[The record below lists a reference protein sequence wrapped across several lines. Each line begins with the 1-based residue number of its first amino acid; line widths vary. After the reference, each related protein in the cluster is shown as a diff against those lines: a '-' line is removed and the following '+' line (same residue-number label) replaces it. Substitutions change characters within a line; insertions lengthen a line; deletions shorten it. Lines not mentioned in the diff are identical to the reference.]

1 MRRDTQIGIIL
12 GIVILVIIG
21 VFLSTRSSDNV
32 TVLPDLVLSEGAKQ
46 KAEVKEIDISSVF
59 KEPKNAEPVEEPAIE
74 YSNEDALVS
83 EELVEST
90 QPEEQL
96 EVTIAE
102 PSNEDTSLEGKWEGV
117 AEEIVEE
124 TKIAEAVE
132 IEKQEVIAEKAEIM
146 GQGKSVEEIKVTQ
159 NISSEEEAVVTYEE
173 PQARSYTTSTDNV
186 YYKVQSND
194 NLFKIA
200 KKHYGDGQEWNKIFE
215 ANRDSMPDSNS
226 LFVGQELLIPDI
238 TAEVKTN
245 EVVLRP
251 VSGRRDYESSS
262 DVDTHTVQAGDTLYH
277 IAEKYYD
284 DPSEWTTIL
293 EANEDT
299 IEDEGSLIRG
309 QVLIIP
315 KL

>member
-21 VFLSTRSSDNV
+21 VFLSTRSADNV
-32 TVLPDLVLSEGAKQ
+32 TVLPDLVLSEGTKQ
-46 KAEVKEIDISSVF
+46 KTEVKEIDINSVF
-59 KEPKNAEPVEEPAIE
+59 KEPKNTEPVEEPAIE
-74 YSNEDALVS
+74 YPNEDTLVS

-90 QPEEQL
+90 QPE
-96 EVTIAE
+96 VTIAK
-102 PSNEDTSLEGKWEGV
+102 PSNENTTMEGKWEGLKEAENV
-117 AEEIVEE
+117 AVQIEE
-124 TKIAEAVE
+124 TVVVE
-132 IEKQEVIAEKAEIM
+132 QEVIA
-146 GQGKSVEEIKVTQ
+146 VEEAEVVEQEETVEEAKVTQ
-159 NISSEEEAVVTYEE
+159 NTPAEEEAVVTYEE
-173 PQARSYTTSTDNV
+173 PQTTSYTSSTDNV

-200 KKHYGDGQEWNKIFE
+200 KKHYGDGQEWNRIFE

-226 LFVGQELLIPDI
+226 LFVGQELLIPNI
-238 TAEVKTN
+238 TAEVETN

>member
-21 VFLSTRSSDNV
+21 VFLSTRSSDDV
-32 TVLPDLVLSEGAKQ
+32 TVLPDLVLSEGARQ
-46 KAEVKEIDISSVF
+46 KTEVKEIDINSFF
-59 KEPKNAEPVEEPAIE
+59 KESKKAEPVEEAAVE
-74 YSNEDALVS
+74 NSKEEALVS
-83 EELVEST
+83 EEHVEST
-90 QPEEQL
+90 QPEEQP
-96 EVTIAE
+96 EVTIVE

-124 TKIAEAVE
+124 AEIVEAVE
-132 IEKQEVIAEKAEIM
+132 IEEREVTVDE
-146 GQGKSVEEIKVTQ
+146 VKVTR
-159 NISSEEEAVVTYEE
+159 NIPAEEEVVVTYEE
-173 PQARSYTTSTDNV
+173 PQTTSYSSSTDDV
-186 YYKVQSND
+186 YYIVQQND

-200 KKHYGDGQEWNKIFE
+200 RKHYGDGEEWNKIFE

-238 TAEVKTN
+238 TAEVEAN

-251 VSGRRDYESSS
+251 VSGRRDNESSS
-262 DVDTHTVQAGDTLYH
+262 DVDTHTVQAGDTLYR
-277 IAEKYYD
+277 IAEKYYE
-284 DPSEWTTIL
+284 DPTEWTEIL

-299 IEDEGSLIRG
+299 IEDEGSLIKG

>member
-1 MRRDTQIGIIL
+1 
-12 GIVILVIIG
+12 
-21 VFLSTRSSDNV
+21 
-32 TVLPDLVLSEGAKQ
+32 LSEGTKQ
-46 KAEVKEIDISSVF
+46 KTEVKEIDINSVF

-74 YSNEDALVS
+74 YPNEDALVS

-90 QPEEQL
+90 QPE
-96 EVTIAE
+96 VTIAE
-102 PSNEDTSLEGKWEGV
+102 PSNENTTMEGKWEGLEEAENV
-117 AEEIVEE
+117 AVQIEE
-124 TKIAEAVE
+124 TVVVE
-132 IEKQEVIAEKAEIM
+132 QEVIAVEEAEVVE
-146 GQGKSVEEIKVTQ
+146 QEETVEEIKVTQ
-159 NISSEEEAVVTYEE
+159 NTPAEEEAVVTYEE
-173 PQARSYTTSTDNV
+173 PQTTSYTSSTDNV

-200 KKHYGDGQEWNKIFE
+200 KKHYGDGQEWNRIFE

-238 TAEVKTN
+238 TAEVETN

-251 VSGRRDYESSS
+251 VRGRRDNGSSS

-284 DPSEWTTIL
+284 DPTEWTTIL

>member
-21 VFLSTRSSDNV
+21 VFLSTRSSDDV
-32 TVLPDLVLSEGAKQ
+32 TVLPDLVLSEGARQ
-46 KAEVKEIDISSVF
+46 KTEVKEIDINSFF
-59 KEPKNAEPVEEPAIE
+59 KESKKAEPVEEAAVE
-74 YSNEDALVS
+74 YPKEEALVS
-83 EELVEST
+83 EEHVEST
-90 QPEEQL
+90 QPE
-96 EVTIAE
+96 VTIVE

-124 TKIAEAVE
+124 AEIVEAVE
-132 IEKQEVIAEKAEIM
+132 IEEREVT
-146 GQGKSVEEIKVTQ
+146 VEETEVVEQEKTVDEVKVTR
-159 NISSEEEAVVTYEE
+159 NIPAEEEVVVTYEE
-173 PQARSYTTSTDNV
+173 PQTTSYSSSTDDV
-186 YYKVQSND
+186 YYIVQPND

-200 KKHYGDGQEWNKIFE
+200 EKHYGDGQEWNKIFE

-238 TAEVKTN
+238 TAEVEAN

-251 VSGRRDYESSS
+251 VSGRRDNERSS
-262 DVDTHTVQAGDTLYH
+262 DVDTHTVQAGDTLYR
-277 IAEKYYD
+277 IADKYYD
-284 DPSEWTTIL
+284 DPTEWTKIL

-299 IEDEGSLIRG
+299 IEDEGSLIKG

>member
-21 VFLSTRSSDNV
+21 VFLSTRPSDDEI
-32 TVLPDLVLSEGAKQ
+32 VLPDLVLSEGTRQ
-46 KAEVKEIDISSVF
+46 KTKVKEIDIKSFF
-59 KEPKNAEPVEEPAIE
+59 KESKKAKPEEEPAVE
-74 YSNEDALVS
+74 YPTEEALVS

-90 QPEEQL
+90 QPEKQT
-96 EVTIAE
+96 EVTIIE
-102 PSNEDTSLEGKWEGV
+102 SSSENTSLEGKWEGV
-117 AEEIVEE
+117 AEEIVDE
-124 TKIAEAVE
+124 TEVVEQENTVEDVKI
-132 IEKQEVIAEKAEIM
+132 IQD
-146 GQGKSVEEIKVTQ
+146 
-159 NISSEEEAVVTYEE
+159 ISAGNEAVVTEDE
-173 PQARSYTTSTDNV
+173 LQTTSNAASTEVV

-200 KKHYGDGQEWNKIFE
+200 RKHYGDGQKWIRIFE

-226 LFVGQELLIPDI
+226 LYVGQKLLIPDI
-238 TAEVKTN
+238 TVEN
-245 EVVLRP
+245 EASEAVVAP
-251 VSGRRDYESSS
+251 VSGRRRDTERSSG
-262 DVDTHTVQAGDTLYH
+262 VDTHTVQAGDNLYR

-284 DPSEWTTIL
+284 DPSEWTSIL

-299 IEDEGSLIRG
+299 IEDEGSLKKG

>member
-21 VFLSTRSSDNV
+21 VFLSTRSADNV
-32 TVLPDLVLSEGAKQ
+32 TVLPDLVLSEGTKQ
-46 KAEVKEIDISSVF
+46 KTEVKEIDINSVF
-59 KEPKNAEPVEEPAIE
+59 KESKNAEPVEEPAIE
-74 YSNEDALVS
+74 YPNEDTLVS
-83 EELVEST
+83 KEIVEST
-90 QPEEQL
+90 QPE
-96 EVTIAE
+96 VTIAK
-102 PSNEDTSLEGKWEGV
+102 PSNENTTLEGKWEGLEEAENV
-117 AEEIVEE
+117 AVQIEE
-124 TKIAEAVE
+124 TVVVE
-132 IEKQEVIAEKAEIM
+132 QEVIAVEEAEVVE
-146 GQGKSVEEIKVTQ
+146 QEETVEEIKVTQ
-159 NISSEEEAVVTYEE
+159 NTPAEEETVVTYEE
-173 PQARSYTTSTDNV
+173 PQTTSYTSSTDNV

-200 KKHYGDGQEWNKIFE
+200 KKHYGDGQEWNRIFE

-238 TAEVKTN
+238 TAEVETN

-251 VSGRRDYESSS
+251 VSGRRDNGSSS

-284 DPSEWTTIL
+284 DPTEWTTIL

-309 QVLIIP
+309 QVLVIP